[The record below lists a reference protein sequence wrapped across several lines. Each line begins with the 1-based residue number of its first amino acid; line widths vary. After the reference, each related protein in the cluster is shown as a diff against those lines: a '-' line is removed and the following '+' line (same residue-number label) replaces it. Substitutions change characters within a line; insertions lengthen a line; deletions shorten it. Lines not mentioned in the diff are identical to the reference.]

1 MAKKNSPPKK
11 PITTSG
17 NMFASGEG
25 RNIFAGATGSVSRG
39 NTTLSGSVN
48 AGPGGYR
55 SADVGVTQRIKN
67 NVTLSANVGSGRSY
81 NVGVNASIPIGAKK
95 KKKK

>member
-17 NMFASGEG
+17 NMYASGEG
-25 RNIFAGATGSVSRG
+25 RNIFAGASGSINRG
-39 NTTLSGSVN
+39 NTSVSGN
-48 AGPGGYR
+48 INMGPGGYR

-67 NVTLSANVGSGRSY
+67 NLTVNASVGSGRSY
-81 NVGVNASIPIGAKK
+81 NVGVNASIPIGSKK